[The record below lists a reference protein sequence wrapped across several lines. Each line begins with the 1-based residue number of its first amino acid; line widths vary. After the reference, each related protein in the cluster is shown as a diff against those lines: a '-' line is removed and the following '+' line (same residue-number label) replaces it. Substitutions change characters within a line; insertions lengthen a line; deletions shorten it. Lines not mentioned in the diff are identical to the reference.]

1 MSMYTLCF
9 QSNEQIALYSIE
21 VEQLKLTL
29 SDTQHDYNVLKSELE
44 SVNNTHKQMVA
55 DLMSAFR

>member
-1 MSMYTLCF
+1 MYTLCF

-29 SDTQHDYNVLKSELE
+29 SDTQHDYNALKSELD
-44 SVNNTHKQMVA
+44 SVNYTHKQTVA
-55 DLMSAFR
+55 DLKTAYR

>member
-1 MSMYTLCF
+1 MYTLCF